1 MKNIITLIIILS
13 SWLTVYSQVNYT
25 QAELKLKCDSIIE
38 ESNTLYR
45 YEMAAWNFTD
55 LFVTKPDIMETIQSC
70 LVYQQ
75 GDTIKCI
82 VIDNQAQCT
91 YEASFL
97 YETVPCSEVKACRS
111 LSEYEVRLIEAKKKI
126 QSAFDDDKKYPV
138 YGLSLIHI

>member
-55 LFVTKPDIMETIQSC
+55 IFVTKPDISWKPYRVVWFISKGI
-70 LVYQQ
+70 L
-75 GDTIKCI
+75 
-82 VIDNQAQCT
+82 
-91 YEASFL
+91 
-97 YETVPCSEVKACRS
+97 
-111 LSEYEVRLIEAKKKI
+111 
-126 QSAFDDDKKYPV
+126 
-138 YGLSLIHI
+138 